1 MYEIFGVLGL
11 KQFAQRKTKK
21 RVIKKKKMGRG
32 WLKTDKINTYCNFQ
46 PESYMLLSAK
56 YESPVS
62 LCI

>member
-1 MYEIFGVLGL
+1 MDEIFRVLGL
-11 KQFAQRKTKK
+11 KQFARRKTKK
-21 RVIKKKKMGRG
+21 VIKKKKMGRG

>member
-1 MYEIFGVLGL
+1 MDEIFGVLGL
-11 KQFAQRKTKK
+11 KQFARRKTKK
-21 RVIKKKKMGRG
+21 IHEKTKMDRG

-46 PESYMLLSAK
+46 PELYMLLSAK